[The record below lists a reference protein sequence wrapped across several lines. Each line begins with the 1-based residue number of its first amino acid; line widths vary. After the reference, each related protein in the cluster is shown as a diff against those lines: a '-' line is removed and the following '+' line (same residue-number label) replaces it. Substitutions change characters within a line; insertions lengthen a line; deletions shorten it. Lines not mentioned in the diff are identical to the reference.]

1 MAMSRTLFER
11 SATDQRPG
19 EQSPAPPRGGAA
31 AEWEQK
37 QEPAEY
43 YRAAAARARAL
54 EQDATTPRV
63 KQHLRELIDRYDR
76 LAGEVERTAEN
87 EASTTAA
94 RLR

>member
-1 MAMSRTLFER
+1 MAMSRVLFDR
-11 SATDQRPG
+11 SATGQPLG
-19 EQSPAPPRGGAA
+19 GPRSAISNGGLP
-31 AEWEQK
+31 EWEQK

-63 KQHLRELIDRYDR
+63 KQHLRELIERYDR
-76 LAGEVERTAEN
+76 LAGEVERTAES
-87 EASTTAA
+87 ESSTNAA